1 MQTTGDR
8 NNVLLTKTFTNRFWC
23 SSFSPALSPVSSR
36 ACSTRPASTPAV
48 FPVDCQPHILW
59 CLVCDGQDGQEK
71 KRFTYTE
78 LDFSQNLIETTC
90 FLKNV
95 LSFYS
100 LLLLLSKADLFII
113 KVVNLNVWCSK
124 VKQKVK
130 RKNLSTEA
138 SASASHTCFFW
149 SWKIFCLTSSS
160 CGITLSFLFPFKS
173 IFQPIISW
181 LTYNIFVAAFWR
193 TSH

>member
-1 MQTTGDR
+1 MCYWPKRLQIGFDAALF
-8 NNVLLTKTFTNRFWC
+8 LLLCHQFPLAPAAHVRHPLLLCSLWTVNPTFCDVWC
-23 SSFSPALSPVSSR
+23 VTVKA
-36 ACSTRPASTPAV
+36 
-48 FPVDCQPHILW
+48 D
-59 CLVCDGQDGQEK
+59 K
-71 KRFTYTE
+71 KRND
-78 LDFSQNLIETTC
+78 LLILNWTLVKIWLKLTC

-130 RKNLSTEA
+130 RKNLSTED
-138 SASASHTCFFW
+138 SASASHICFFW

-160 CGITLSFLFPFKS
+160 CGITLSFLFLFKS

-181 LTYNIFVAAFWR
+181 LTYNIFVAAFWS